1 MRIRFQQQS
10 EHSECG
16 LACASML
23 IDFYVKKTKLSN
35 LREKYGVPNGG
46 YNLSQIQTILGE
58 YHITSKAVKINAES
72 VKALPMP
79 FIAFW
84 NSKHFIIVEK
94 VCSRYIQIVDPALG
108 KMKIS
113 DGEFKE
119 KFSKVAL
126 YVTSDSRKK
135 FEMPKFNNAIFASIN
150 KNKSYLFKTLLVSL
164 IMQCLSLFVPYAIQ
178 FIIDGTALNLIQSI
192 GHLIISI
199 CLIILVYFFSN
210 FVRTRIITTLQT
222 SFDKE
227 FLGKTIEHL
236 LDLPYSYFVN
246 RSKGELIYR
255 INSNTY
261 IRQILIE
268 QVIGLVIDIFFFF
281 LYLIAM
287 FAYNTYLAVFTIL
300 IAIILCIFSYI
311 NAKLT
316 RKIDQNE
323 IVVLTK
329 SQDMINEIVN
339 NIFTIKSTNSQKN
352 MYVKWES
359 NFEEQIKM
367 EKKKAK
373 YTSVLTNITQTI
385 QTFYSLLIYAIGY
398 TLYLQQQ
405 ITIGGVVAFSV
416 IGAAFLTPIISI
428 MNSYSQ
434 FLLVKIYMD
443 RLLDILETPTERSSL
458 GEGFLSD
465 FSGAVSLEKAC
476 YRYSR
481 FSKEAVSD
489 ITLKIKPNEKVAIV
503 GASGSGKS
511 TLLKL
516 AASLY
521 QPTKGEVFYD
531 SYNVKELDIQ
541 KLRESIGIVLQENVL
556 FNGTFRENITMGR
569 TFSAK
574 EIMKCIKATNLAELV
589 ESFPLGLETN
599 ISESGQNL
607 SGGQRQKIS
616 IARTIISS
624 PKVIFLDEPTSALDN
639 DSERIVMD
647 YLFSMPVTLV
657 VVAHRLSTIQQF
669 DRIIVMSEGKI
680 VEVGT
685 HKELLRNNSH
695 YAKLYQRSND

>member
-1 MRIRFQQQS
+1 
-10 EHSECG
+10 
-16 LACASML
+16 
-23 IDFYVKKTKLSN
+23 
-35 LREKYGVPNGG
+35 
-46 YNLSQIQTILGE
+46 
-58 YHITSKAVKINAES
+58 
-72 VKALPMP
+72 
-79 FIAFW
+79 
-84 NSKHFIIVEK
+84 
-94 VCSRYIQIVDPALG
+94 
-108 KMKIS
+108 
-113 DGEFKE
+113 
-119 KFSKVAL
+119 
-126 YVTSDSRKK
+126 
-135 FEMPKFNNAIFASIN
+135 
-150 KNKSYLFKTLLVSL
+150 
-164 IMQCLSLFVPYAIQ
+164 
-178 FIIDGTALNLIQSI
+178 
-192 GHLIISI
+192 
-199 CLIILVYFFSN
+199 
-210 FVRTRIITTLQT
+210 
-222 SFDKE
+222 
-227 FLGKTIEHL
+227 
-236 LDLPYSYFVN
+236 
-246 RSKGELIYR
+246 
-255 INSNTY
+255 
-261 IRQILIE
+261 
-268 QVIGLVIDIFFFF
+268 
-281 LYLIAM
+281 
-287 FAYNTYLAVFTIL
+287 
-300 IAIILCIFSYI
+300 
-311 NAKLT
+311 
-316 RKIDQNE
+316 
-323 IVVLTK
+323 
-329 SQDMINEIVN
+329 
-339 NIFTIKSTNSQKN
+339 

>member
-23 IDFYVKKTKLSN
+23 IDFYVKNTKLSN

-135 FEMPKFNNAIFASIN
+135 FEMPKFNNAIFTSIN

-287 FAYNTYLAVFTIL
+287 FAYNTYLAVFTIM

-311 NAKLT
+311 NAKLN

-685 HKELLRNNSH
+685 HKELLRNNSY

>member
-23 IDFYVKKTKLSN
+23 IDFYVKNTKLSN

-222 SFDKE
+222 SCDKE

-287 FAYNTYLAVFTIL
+287 FAYNTYLAVFTIM

-311 NAKLT
+311 NAKLN

-685 HKELLRNNSH
+685 HKELLRNNSY

>member
-10 EHSECG
+10 EQSECG

-23 IDFYVKKTKLSN
+23 IDFYVKNTKLSN

-287 FAYNTYLAVFTIL
+287 FAYNTYLAVFTIM

-311 NAKLT
+311 NAKLN

-685 HKELLRNNSH
+685 HKELLRNNSY

>member
-287 FAYNTYLAVFTIL
+287 FDYNTYLAVFTIL
-300 IAIILCIFSYI
+300 IAIISCIFSYI
-311 NAKLT
+311 NFKLN

>member
-311 NAKLT
+311 NAKLN

>member
-311 NAKLT
+311 NAKLN

-428 MNSYSQ
+428 MNSY
-434 FLLVKIYMD
+434 KI
-443 RLLDILETPTERSSL
+443 
-458 GEGFLSD
+458 
-465 FSGAVSLEKAC
+465 
-476 YRYSR
+476 
-481 FSKEAVSD
+481 
-489 ITLKIKPNEKVAIV
+489 
-503 GASGSGKS
+503 
-511 TLLKL
+511 
-516 AASLY
+516 
-521 QPTKGEVFYD
+521 
-531 SYNVKELDIQ
+531 
-541 KLRESIGIVLQENVL
+541 
-556 FNGTFRENITMGR
+556 GR
-569 TFSAK
+569 
-574 EIMKCIKATNLAELV
+574 
-589 ESFPLGLETN
+589 
-599 ISESGQNL
+599 
-607 SGGQRQKIS
+607 
-616 IARTIISS
+616 
-624 PKVIFLDEPTSALDN
+624 
-639 DSERIVMD
+639 
-647 YLFSMPVTLV
+647 
-657 VVAHRLSTIQQF
+657 AH
-669 DRIIVMSEGKI
+669 V
-680 VEVGT
+680 
-685 HKELLRNNSH
+685 
-695 YAKLYQRSND
+695 

>member
-150 KNKSYLFKTLLVSL
+150 KNKSYLFTTLLVSL

-311 NAKLT
+311 NAKLN